1 MNVEA
6 WAADKTTEALIDLA
20 GGASQVLAP
29 VARLCLRDRA
39 QGGDDEARA
48 WLNGAGEEASTGQA
62 TSEPSPEVESEALL
76 IYQGAVALLAAGS
89 CGGLSE
95 GCVDQAAHLL
105 ELARAEARERL
116 A

>member
-48 WLNGAGEEASTGQA
+48 WLNGASEEASTGVDSLELKA
-62 TSEPSPEVESEALL
+62 RAVVEDWKIETEARLV
-76 IYQGAVALLAAGS
+76 YQGAVRLLAAGTEE
-89 CGGLSE
+89 CTEPCAGPPRRLGLSR
-95 GCVDQAAHLL
+95 CP
-105 ELARAEARERL
+105 
-116 A
+116 